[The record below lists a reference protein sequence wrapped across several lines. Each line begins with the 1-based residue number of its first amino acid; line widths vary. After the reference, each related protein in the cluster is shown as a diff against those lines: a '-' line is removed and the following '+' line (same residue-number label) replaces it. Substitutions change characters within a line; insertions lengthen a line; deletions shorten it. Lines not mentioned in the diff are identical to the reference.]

1 MKGSDSMMGVQE
13 YLEILRN
20 IRDCA
25 FATIDCTG
33 APTVR
38 IIDVM
43 LVEEGR
49 LYFCTARGKNFY
61 AELMANPAV
70 AVTGLN
76 KEWQTVRLMGR
87 VESLLSSAIIAGG
100 GVVADGTSYGTRRKA
115 CGQRAEGDD
124 RPYLSG
130 ESLDGGRL
138 SRRGALHPRSLRHR
152 GGQTRISR
160 PRQESN
166 LS

>member
-1 MKGSDSMMGVQE
+1 MMGVQE

-100 GVVADGTSYGTRRKA
+100 GVVADGTSYGTA
-115 CGQRAEGDD
+115 
-124 RPYLSG
+124 
-130 ESLDGGRL
+130 
-138 SRRGALHPRSLRHR
+138 SRRR
-152 GGQTRISR
+152 
-160 PRQESN
+160 
-166 LS
+166 

>member
-1 MKGSDSMMGVQE
+1 MMSVQE
-13 YLEILRN
+13 YLEILRD

-25 FATIDCTG
+25 FATVDCTG

-49 LYFCTARGKNFY
+49 LYFCTASGKNFY

-76 KEWQTVRLMGR
+76 KEWQTVRL
-87 VESLLSSAIIAGG
+87 AG
-100 GVVADGTSYGTRRKA
+100 
-115 CGQRAEGDD
+115 RAE
-124 RPYLSG
+124 
-130 ESLDGGRL
+130 RL
-138 SRRGALHPRSLRHR
+138 GSEA
-152 GGQTRISR
+152 Q
-160 PRQESN
+160 
-166 LS
+166 

>member
-1 MKGSDSMMGVQE
+1 MMSVQE
-13 YLEILRN
+13 YLEILRD

-25 FATIDCTG
+25 FATVDRTG
-33 APTVR
+33 APAVR

-76 KEWQTVRLMGR
+76 KEWQTVRL
-87 VESLLSSAIIAGG
+87 AG
-100 GVVADGTSYGTRRKA
+100 
-115 CGQRAEGDD
+115 RAE
-124 RPYLSG
+124 
-130 ESLDGGRL
+130 RL
-138 SRRGALHPRSLRHR
+138 GSEA
-152 GGQTRISR
+152 Q
-160 PRQESN
+160 
-166 LS
+166 